1 VNGSSVSG
9 TLSANF
15 LFEYRRQYSLSVSS
29 SFSSCSVWNA
39 SFTISLSVHNEV
51 PSHFEATLL
60 ICYNS
65 SSELH
70 NTTHINIFLFVHIQE
85 NRTRLST
92 VGNKS
97 AMSVLC
103 SFLFSKLHGIF
114 ALLIIIHTKTVS
126 TVSTPESLCSLHFEA
141 TLLKRVQMNDFHW
154 PILSAEKSRRS
165 CHLRKFVRFFKR
177 DEWFS
182 SAIKMDDNDDH
193 VAAFL
198 FLLCKHRK
206 RVNTTLMLESVWIKW
221 PRVT

>member
-1 VNGSSVSG
+1 MVHQLVEPCQPTFCLNTGDSIHYRVVPVSVRVV
-9 TLSANF
+9 
-15 LFEYRRQYSLSVSS
+15 FEMPVSRS
-29 SFSSCSVWNA
+29 HWQWWKVP
-39 SFTISLSVHNEV
+39 LSVHNEV

-70 NTTHINIFLFVHIQE
+70 NTTHINIFLFVHIQK

-165 CHLRKFVRFFKR
+165 CHLKKICPIFQKRRVIFVSNQNGWQWWSRGCSFIF
-177 DEWFS
+177 
-182 SAIKMDDNDDH
+182 
-193 VAAFL
+193 V
-198 FLLCKHRK
+198 
-206 RVNTTLMLESVWIKW
+206 VQT
-221 PRVT
+221 